1 MFFLHIY
8 EANHPIAGQSARPDQ
23 SRMRGVHHRA
33 RRRKARHGRTVT
45 AQKRSVPEGAGDEQV
60 ARAERGV
67 VGIGQASE
75 GRTMST
81 KSPLHV
87 FGLGLGYLGLG
98 VTWLVI
104 RIAPAGPA
112 RDKAI
117 RTSRQLRARIMM
129 ASR

>member
-1 MFFLHIY
+1 
-8 EANHPIAGQSARPDQ
+8 
-23 SRMRGVHHRA
+23 
-33 RRRKARHGRTVT
+33 
-45 AQKRSVPEGAGDEQV
+45 
-60 ARAERGV
+60 
-67 VGIGQASE
+67 
-75 GRTMST
+75 MST